1 MSILEVMIA
10 FTLFVTCVVLL
21 MSVWVTHAKGI
32 ELGQDQEVAANLCQ
46 MFMEQSLQQG
56 FACVPVASQPYIMTR
71 TLRGQSYNA
80 IFNYSV
86 SITNTTVGATAPMH
100 RIVVC
105 NVTWQNSTGNH
116 TVHMESNVAW

>member
-46 MFMEQSLQQG
+46 MFMEQSLAQG
-56 FACVPVASQPYIMTR
+56 FSCVPVASQPYRMTR
-71 TLRGQSYNA
+71 TLRGQSYDS
-80 IFNYSV
+80 IFTYSV
-86 SITNTTVGATAPMH
+86 NITNTTIGSTAPMH
-100 RIVVC
+100 RILVC

-116 TVHMESNVAW
+116 LVTMESNVAW